1 MGKRGNHR
9 SAPPVYRYTPGIV
22 DRGETMTVGRKSFII
37 PDNDPMPLGRRSLTA
52 GRKVYS
58 WSTAPNVS
66 PLGSGR
72 VTDDI
77 PEDAEVRP
85 TMRRVLM
92 RDEMIVRE
100 SSVTAEDRAR
110 YGLAAAG
117 QITYSAVWVDDDY
130 HGRPVQENDVT
141 VATADVDSTETA
153 GTTADPTAVVPAQTT
168 GEKPVK
174 PVKPLTRR
182 EEQDAV
188 IRQYLTAKGLP
199 IVMIT
204 PQIRAAALD
213 AIADQAQLA
222 DYIGAA

>member
-9 SAPPVYRYTPGIV
+9 SAPPVYRFTPGIV

-66 PLGSGR
+66 RLGSGR

-77 PEDAEVRP
+77 PEDAEVQP

-100 SSVTAEDRAR
+100 SSVTPEDRAR

-130 HGRPVQENDVT
+130 HGRPSKESDVDVT
-141 VATADVDSTETA
+141 TADSPTDDMPATADA
-153 GTTADPTAVVPAQTT
+153 APAAAPT
-168 GEKPVK
+168 EKPSK
-174 PVKPLTRR
+174 PVKPLNRR
-182 EEQDAV
+182 EEQDNAV
-188 IRQYLTAKGLP
+188 RQYLTEKGLP
-199 IVMIT
+199 IVKIT
-204 PQIRAAALD
+204 PTIRAAALD
-213 AIADQAQLA
+213 AIAAQAQLA